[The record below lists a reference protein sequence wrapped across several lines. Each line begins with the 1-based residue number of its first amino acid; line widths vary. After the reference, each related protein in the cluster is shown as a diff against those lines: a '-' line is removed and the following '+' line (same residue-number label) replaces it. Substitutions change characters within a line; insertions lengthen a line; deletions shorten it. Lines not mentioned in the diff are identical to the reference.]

1 LIVVVSP
8 FLTRIKISSAF
19 VRCSVGASAFPCPA
33 NSCDG
38 PFNEKLGLVG
48 FHHKLAKGSCQFT
61 IILHG
66 AVDFKI
72 GFRDKGESQNSN
84 SCL

>member
-1 LIVVVSP
+1 MHLFGVPLGRPHFLVLPIVVTS
-8 FLTRIKISSAF
+8 
-19 VRCSVGASAFPCPA
+19 
-33 NSCDG
+33 

-72 GFRDKGESQNSN
+72 GFRDKGESRNSN